1 MEEGGGLI
9 WSCHPNLFHPPRRPN
24 LPPPHVRV
32 RRPGRPAD
40 KPTHQHIRSKI
51 IKNFKILTY
60 IYMLKEGAKENP
72 INYHIMR
79 LHNLR
84 SEAGFKIILSAT
96 LRRSRKEFSK
106 ISNEYVCRSFD
117 RILEQSMGM
126 FIQVNVRQG
135 VQTHYSKGSS
145 KRKI

>member
-1 MEEGGGLI
+1 
-9 WSCHPNLFHPPRRPN
+9 
-24 LPPPHVRV
+24 
-32 RRPGRPAD
+32 
-40 KPTHQHIRSKI
+40 
-51 IKNFKILTY
+51 
-60 IYMLKEGAKENP
+60 MLKEGAKENP

-79 LHNLR
+79 LHYLR

-96 LRRSRKEFSK
+96 LRRSMKEFSK

-117 RILEQSMGM
+117 RIWNNRWVCS

>member
-1 MEEGGGLI
+1 
-9 WSCHPNLFHPPRRPN
+9 
-24 LPPPHVRV
+24 
-32 RRPGRPAD
+32 
-40 KPTHQHIRSKI
+40 
-51 IKNFKILTY
+51 
-60 IYMLKEGAKENP
+60 MLKEGAKENP

-84 SEAGFKIILSAT
+84 SEASFKIILSAT
-96 LRRSRKEFSK
+96 LRRSMKEFSK
-106 ISNEYVCRSFD
+106 ISNEYECRSFD